1 MLFRKINAETI
12 GIASGFAG
20 KLASEVMGNPSFRKE
35 WIKELKE
42 VTGRI
47 ISVRTLLLEKLNE
60 LKTPGYWQHIVNQR
74 GLFTNIGLDGK
85 GD

>member
-1 MLFRKINAETI
+1 
-12 GIASGFAG
+12 
-20 KLASEVMGNPSFRKE
+20 MGNSNFKNE
-35 WIKELKE
+35 WVKELKE

-47 ISVRTLLLEKLNE
+47 VSVRTLLLNKLKE

-85 GD
+85 EEILKIFSFSM